1 MAQRE
6 GTQHKNFYD
15 VKSDTVKFDAGKA
28 KLEGE
33 PYVIGWSL
41 VDTRKGKDAFGKPI
55 TVDLASEIQSDL
67 LQKAATKKA
76 QLKQKISQLGTAN
89 PAERARLLQEI
100 EYIFRPMGKT
110 ATEIQELIERLTLNQ
125 QKFTSASKLDLND
138 VNPTLLKELD
148 QAKIDRDL
156 ILNDMFNIVD
166 NVSINDLYPN
176 IPLKNSKDWVDT
188 IVKNDVY
195 LAAKNRFTILDDG
208 TIKINENAPSHYATN
223 SSQVVKQHW
232 SSTGDEAG
240 QMYDIIYNNAADSL
254 KRIAKTTGSDVQLG
268 KVKQG
273 GNFVEVP
280 MIELVPEM
288 LYSQVQYF
296 KDGGLVQKQY
306 SPLVPLFKPLGVSH
320 GY

>member
-1 MAQRE
+1 
-6 GTQHKNFYD
+6 
-15 VKSDTVKFDAGKA
+15 
-28 KLEGE
+28 
-33 PYVIGWSL
+33 
-41 VDTRKGKDAFGKPI
+41 
-55 TVDLASEIQSDL
+55 
-67 LQKAATKKA
+67 
-76 QLKQKISQLGTAN
+76 
-89 PAERARLLQEI
+89 
-100 EYIFRPMGKT
+100 MGKT

-138 VNPTLLKELD
+138 VNPALLKELD

-223 SSQVVKQHW
+223 SSQVVKEHW

-254 KRIAKTTGSDVQLG
+254 KRISKTTGADVQCQTQQAYQITLKLLMTKKAG
-268 KVKQG
+268 QQLILTH
-273 GNFVEVP
+273 NEQ
-280 MIELVPEM
+280 E
-288 LYSQVQYF
+288 
-296 KDGGLVQKQY
+296 
-306 SPLVPLFKPLGVSH
+306 
-320 GY
+320 

>member
-1 MAQRE
+1 M
-6 GTQHKNFYD
+6 T
-15 VKSDTVKFDAGKA
+15 KA
-28 KLEGE
+28 
-33 PYVIGWSL
+33 IGC
-41 VDTRKGKDAFGKPI
+41 
-55 TVDLASEIQSDL
+55 
-67 LQKAATKKA
+67 
-76 QLKQKISQLGTAN
+76 
-89 PAERARLLQEI
+89 
-100 EYIFRPMGKT
+100 
-110 ATEIQELIERLTLNQ
+110 
-125 QKFTSASKLDLND
+125 
-138 VNPTLLKELD
+138 
-148 QAKIDRDL
+148 
-156 ILNDMFNIVD
+156 
-166 NVSINDLYPN
+166 SINDLYPN

-188 IVKNDVY
+188 VVKNDVY

-223 SSQVVKQHW
+223 SSQVVKKHW

-268 KVKQG
+268 KVKQVTRSG
-273 GNFVEVP
+273 SFVEVP

-306 SPLVPLFKPLGVSH
+306 SPLVPLFKPLGVSY